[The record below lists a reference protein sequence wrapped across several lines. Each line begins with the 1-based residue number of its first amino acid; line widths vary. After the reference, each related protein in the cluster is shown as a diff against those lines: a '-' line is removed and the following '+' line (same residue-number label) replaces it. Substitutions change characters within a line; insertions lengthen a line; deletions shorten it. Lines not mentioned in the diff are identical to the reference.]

1 MESSDYQ
8 EHLRHGTIVL
18 LDVLGTK
25 NMSEKD
31 RAMFV
36 LKINEL
42 IDELDVIKN
51 DVFNIMPMFSS
62 NIDKLQTIIQ
72 DAENYYGDKTEDSE
86 RLNKLGYEMEY
97 EVFSDTILILIH
109 INDFEF
115 QRDDLMLYFTS
126 LVIGTFLRS
135 MLIKTG
141 FLVRGAMSVGDYYFK
156 MRNNRLIINGISLEE
171 VAACYERTDWGGIIT
186 SPTATNIIRQQN
198 TVKGFQAQLEQY
210 ESSELST
217 VQLELLNTL
226 KNLVRGLTGI
236 GNYLVKYDIPWK
248 NQLKCEGYAVGW
260 PLIEDEHSKEIEKK
274 LNELLIKYE
283 SYKNTD
289 KHDIYMK
296 YKTQLYSMNISKVL
310 IKNFWT

>member
-1 MESSDYQ
+1 
-8 EHLRHGTIVL
+8 
-18 LDVLGTK
+18 
-25 NMSEKD
+25 
-31 RAMFV
+31 MFV

-51 DVFNIMPMFSS
+51 DVFDIMPMFSS

-72 DAENYYGDKTEDSE
+72 DSENYYGDKTEDSE
-86 RLNKLGYEMEY
+86 RLTKLGYEMEY
-97 EVFSDTILILIH
+97 EVFSDTILILFH
-109 INDFEF
+109 INDFEL
-115 QRDDLMLYFTS
+115 QKDDLMLYFTS
-126 LVIGTFLRS
+126 LVVGTFLRS

-141 FLVRGAMSVGDYYFK
+141 FLVRGAMSIGDYYFK
-156 MRNNRLIINGISLEE
+156 MRNNRLIINGIPLEE
-171 VAACYERTDWGGIIT
+171 VAACYERTNWGGIIT
-186 SPTATNIIRQQN
+186 SSTATNVIRQQN

-210 ESSELST
+210 ESSELSP

-236 GNYLVKYDIPWK
+236 GNYLVEYDIPWK

-274 LNELLIKYE
+274 LNELLVKHE
-283 SYKNTD
+283 TYKNTD

-296 YKTQLYSMNISKVL
+296 YKNTIVFYEYLKSTDKELLDLNY
-310 IKNFWT
+310 IKSVMDGSADK